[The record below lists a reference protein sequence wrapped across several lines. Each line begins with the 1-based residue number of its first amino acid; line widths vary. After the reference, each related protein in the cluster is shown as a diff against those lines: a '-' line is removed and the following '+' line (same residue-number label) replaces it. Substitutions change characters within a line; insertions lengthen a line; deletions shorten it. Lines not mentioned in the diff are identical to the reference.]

1 MPLFSSLPL
10 KKSERSCGTLRG
22 REGGRKGLREVNA
35 SERCCARRV
44 EREAEKHLATYKQ
57 MRD

>member
-1 MPLFSSLPL
+1 
-10 KKSERSCGTLRG
+10 
-22 REGGRKGLREVNA
+22 LREVNA